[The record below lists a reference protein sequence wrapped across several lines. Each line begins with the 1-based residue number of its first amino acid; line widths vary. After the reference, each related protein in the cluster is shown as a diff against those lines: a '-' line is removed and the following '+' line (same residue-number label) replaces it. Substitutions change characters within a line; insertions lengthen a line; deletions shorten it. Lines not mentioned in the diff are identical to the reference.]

1 MGNMIKVPFV
11 EFESKVPLV
20 EFRAGEHAFVALL
33 DTGSESTLFDPEIL
47 KKGNI
52 KPIHTG
58 KAMDFVGFNG
68 KTERTEILAVHDD
81 FILDN
86 QKVNI
91 FGLVQDLSSIRRH
104 LNEQYGKEIQ
114 VHAIFGSDFLE
125 HYNTILDFEEHVM
138 RLYM

>member
-1 MGNMIKVPFV
+1 MGKMMKIPFV

-20 EFRAGEHAFVALL
+20 EFRVGEHGFVALV

-47 KKGNI
+47 TKGGI
-52 KPIHTG
+52 EPIHTG

-68 KTERTEILAVHDD
+68 KTERAEILAVHDD
-81 FILDN
+81 FILDG

-91 FGLVQDLSSIRRH
+91 FGLVQDLSSIRKH
-104 LNEQYGKEIQ
+104 LKDQYGKDMQ

-125 HYNTILDFEEHVM
+125 NYDAILDFEEHVM
-138 RLYM
+138 LLYM

>member
-1 MGNMIKVPFV
+1 MGKVINVPFV
-11 EFESKVPLV
+11 EFGTKVPLV
-20 EFRAGEHAFVALL
+20 RFRVGEHVFVALV

-47 KKGNI
+47 RKGGI
-52 KPIHTG
+52 EPIHTG

-68 KTERTEILAVHDD
+68 KTERAEILAVHED

-91 FGLVQDLSSIRRH
+91 FGLVQDLSSIRKH
-104 LNEQYGKEIQ
+104 LCDQYGEDLQ
-114 VHAIFGSDFLE
+114 VHAIFGSDFLD
-125 HYNTILDFEEHVM
+125 HYDTILDFEEHMM